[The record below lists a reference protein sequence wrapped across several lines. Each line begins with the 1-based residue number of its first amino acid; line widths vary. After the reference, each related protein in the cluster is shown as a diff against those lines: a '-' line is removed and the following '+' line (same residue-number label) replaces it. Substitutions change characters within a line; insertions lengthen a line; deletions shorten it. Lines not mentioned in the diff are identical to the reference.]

1 MADSIITKQELIDAQ
16 KDAQTLEEVISGE
29 PGKLVETRL
38 GRKVYTLASV
48 PQINTMTREEVTEIA
63 EAKAN
68 SVDVYQKTETY
79 TKSEIDSAVAPKAD
93 QQYVDN
99 ALTGFTNG
107 AAKFYPTI
115 AAAQADIA
123 NISVKEKVEV
133 GEAEFGGIW
142 YKATAG
148 STYLTKSTYDPL
160 TQAKT
165 DATTKAN
172 AAEANA
178 KGYADAKKLDYSQIE
193 VAYRDGNLIG
203 ANTERHLNLG
213 VTSARAISATSFYD
227 SIIVRVN
234 AGDTVYLFNDS
245 NAFSNANGSNYAF
258 FANNPFVDQTQI
270 NVAHTFTAMTDTT
283 SSINY
288 NVVKVPSG
296 ANYLLLNS
304 RRTTSGGTRY
314 DYQWAVHKDVF
325 RASYVAG
332 REYVARIAGTQVRD
346 TDIFTAAEYRRSTKN
361 LYRGKIQ
368 TKARLVGTVVQIT
381 TSDNDVISPYIPVEY
396 GKSYTIS
403 GLQPAGLRDIYTL
416 VHGTSA
422 DFAQSHVK
430 TLATSF
436 STGVVTVTIDDP
448 AIKYIV
454 FSLTGAENSS
464 YQQAKEML
472 VQVEEGLVA
481 TKYEPNV
488 TSDITNTLLQLIGAG
503 TGGSTPSPSLA
514 STKIVSQ
521 FTQLDKVRDPT
532 YTSLAPVGKDV
543 GPLGITYSL
552 KSTEDSAANNLY
564 AKHDVTETA
573 KKAIYMHVMKFVN
586 DVRTVGVLSPTPF
599 TVPSGSLDNPDS
611 FADVSKYPNYMTVHP
626 SMAYTDTAINGFKYW
641 MVSSTFPPT
650 SQGGVLWEDED
661 LFVSND
667 AKNWQRVRSMYET
680 DKSYTTSALRLPP
693 QNIVT
698 TGARKN
704 AFLPSP
710 VVDSVFEVSF
720 PANNGQL
727 AVERQNFTVGNGLP
741 WKHDPYL
748 LIDGGYVYVY
758 HSFNLFFKEGGAK
771 KSHFFVC
778 VRTSNG
784 IDWDFVRSDGSTLR
798 ITEETSKQVFT
809 KGADGK
815 YNYLSY
821 AYDNSRS
828 NPEVIKF
835 GANDY
840 TLFYG
845 RNFTEKFQST
855 TPYGFDFSSG
865 TVVKDLGNM
874 NHPTLTVQGGVLYNI
889 SNYWVHSSTDRGA
902 TWIKLPNY
910 PMWRGGVSGFNYR
923 KSSCVGEGG
932 KFIVA
937 DVTRNIA
944 PAFTVDSRSVT
955 SDVNT
960 MQFYEYPDFSD
971 FLAKANIGLIDAYAD
986 LQIAKVN
993 LVTKTRTLINIPA
1006 VSLRNSSISGNNV
1019 LQPIKVAE
1027 LDMVAGDTIHFN
1039 VTLNSRNNAQI
1050 NFGGIEIL

>member
-1 MADSIITKQELIDAQ
+1 MADAITIQALQDASL
-16 KDAQTLEEVISGE
+16 DAKSLEEVVNGDE
-29 PGKLVETRL
+29 AKQVTTRL
-38 GRKVYTLASV
+38 GE
-48 PQINTMTREEVTEIA
+48 N
-63 EAKAN
+63 
-68 SVDVYQKTETY
+68 
-79 TKSEIDSAVAPKAD
+79 
-93 QQYVDN
+93 
-99 ALTGFTNG
+99 
-107 AAKFYPTI
+107 YP
-115 AAAQADIA
+115 
-123 NISVKEKVEV
+123 SVKKAIKTLFEN
-133 GEAEFGGIW
+133 GGLPAEPFAT
-142 YKATAG
+142 KALMTASALVDG
-148 STYLTKSTYDPL
+148 NYAMVTDDTVNNGLYVKTTGAWVKSAYDPL
-160 TQAKT
+160 AQSKSYTDAETAIAISTAVSDAKT
-165 DATTKAN
+165 
-172 AAEANA
+172 
-178 KGYADAKKLDYSQIE
+178 YADANKLDYSQIE

-203 ANTERHLNLG
+203 AKTERHQNFGLDSAYGISSTIYYDG
-213 VTSARAISATSFYD
+213 V
-227 SIIVRVN
+227 IIPVR
-234 AGDTVYLFNDS
+234 AGDFLYLHNSS
-245 NAFSNANGSNYAF
+245 NAFRGSEGTNYAF
-258 FANNPFVDQTQI
+258 FAENPFINQVQSRIVD
-270 NVAHTFTAMTDTT
+270 NYKLSTDAV
-283 SSINY
+283 SAIDY
-288 NVVKVPSG
+288 REVLVPKG
-296 ANYLLLNS
+296 ANYLLVNS
-304 RRTTSGGTRY
+304 RRTTSGGVRS
-314 DYQWAVHKDVF
+314 DYEWAVHKDVF

-346 TDIFTAAEYRRSTKN
+346 TEEFTEAEYRISTKN
-361 LYRGKIQ
+361 LYRGKLQ

-481 TKYEPNV
+481 TKYEPSV
-488 TSDITNTLLQLIGAG
+488 TSDITNTLLQLIGTG
-503 TGGSTPSPSLA
+503 TGGSTPPPTPGTGG
-514 STKIVSQ
+514 TKIVSQ

-532 YTSLAPVGKDV
+532 YTSLAPVSKDV

-573 KKAIYMHVMKFVN
+573 KKDIYMHVMKFVN

-611 FADVSKYPNYMTVHP
+611 FADVSRYPNYMTVHP
-626 SMAYTDTAINGFKYW
+626 SMAYTDTAIGGFKYW

-798 ITEETSKQVFT
+798 ITEATSKQVFT

-845 RNFTEKFQST
+845 RNFTEKFQSA
-855 TPYGFDFSSG
+855 TPYGFNFDSG
-865 TVVKDLGNM
+865 TAVKDLGNM

-923 KSSCVGEGG
+923 KSSCVGEGS

-955 SDVNT
+955 NDVNT
-960 MQFYEYPDFSD
+960 MQFYEYPNFSD

-1006 VSLRNSSISGNNV
+1006 VSLRNSSISGNNG
-1019 LQPIKVAE
+1019 LQRIKVSE